1 MKKLQNP
8 FDQDQRAQKMATE
21 SRLFELPHRT
31 PEEAGMYSKH
41 LVHISNIVQE
51 FIDAGRIQGAVVAV
65 SRRGK
70 VVYFD
75 AQGVSDEETQAPMQ
89 RDALFQM
96 ASSTK
101 PVLGVAAMMMIE
113 EGLFKPADA
122 VEIYIPEFRGI
133 QVAVLKGTVD
143 EDISPEYV
151 LKDNV
156 PAHRLVDAHRP
167 ITIHDLLTHT
177 SGLASLGLGE
187 AVSEWDRPD
196 ETDTLAA
203 WIPKVA
209 AGPLDFQP
217 GTRWMY
223 SGTVGLDVVARVI
236 EIVSGIPFSEFV
248 QERIFDPLDMK
259 DTHWNLPKDKI
270 PRLVVIRGDKGTW
283 KKPTRYFSG
292 SIGLISTAR
301 DYLHFEQMLQN
312 GGTLFG
318 NRLLSPNSV
327 SLMTTNHVGRLYRE
341 KGDTDG
347 VGFGYTVA
355 ITLDPDTAQSPRSTG
370 AFGWGGAAGT
380 MSWTEPKEELSAVLM
395 VQQPTVDLPHRIAKA
410 VRRAIVD

>member
-1 MKKLQNP
+1 MTT
-8 FDQDQRAQKMATE
+8 ATTL
-21 SRLFELPHRT
+21 RELPHAI
-31 PEEAGMYSKH
+31 PEEVGMSGKH
-41 LVHISNIVQE
+41 LARISNVIQQ
-51 FIDAGRIQGAVVAV
+51 FIDAGRIQGAAVAV

-70 VVYFD
+70 MVYFE
-75 AQGVSDEETQAPMQ
+75 AQGVSDEKTQAPMQ

-113 EGLFKPADA
+113 EGLFKPTDA
-122 VEIYIPEFRGI
+122 VKAYIPEFRDI
-133 QVAVLKGTVD
+133 QVAVLQEPAD

-151 LKDNV
+151 LTDNV
-156 PAHRLVDAHRP
+156 PEHRLVDAHRP

-177 SGLASLGLGE
+177 SGLAGGGLGV
-187 AVSEWDRPD
+187 AVSTWEWQD
-196 ETDTLAA
+196 ETETLAT

-217 GTRWMY
+217 GARWAY
-223 SGTVGLDVVARVI
+223 SGTVGLDVVARII
-236 EIVSGIPFSEFV
+236 EIVSGTPFNEFV

-270 PRLVVIRGDKGTW
+270 PRLVVIRGDKGSW
-283 KKPTRYFSG
+283 RKATRYFSG

-318 NRLLSPNSV
+318 DRLLSPSSV
-327 SLMTTNHVGRLYRE
+327 ALMSTNHVGSLYRE
-341 KGDTDG
+341 KGETDG
-347 VGFGYTVA
+347 VGFGYAVA
-355 ITLDPDTAQSPRSTG
+355 ITLDPNMAQSPRSTG
-370 AFGWGGAAGT
+370 SFGWGGAAGT
-380 MSWTEPKEELSAVLM
+380 ATWTEPKEELSAVIM
-395 VQQPTVDLPHRIAKA
+395 VQQPTVDLPHNVAMVIREATT
-410 VRRAIVD
+410 D